1 MWDVLPF
8 REMVRS
14 YQHDPVPSPED
25 CAEVRR
31 RVRGYDSLL
40 PPDVNLYLEVRYVFP
55 FLGTKLLTGFI
66 GISRTQ

>member
-14 YQHDPVPSPED
+14 YQHGPVPSPED

-31 RVRGYDSLL
+31 RVRGYDSSL
-40 PPDVNLYLEVRYVFP
+40 PLDVNLYLEVRYIFP
-55 FLGTKLLTGFI
+55 F
-66 GISRTQ
+66 